1 MSTRNHRVR
10 RGLALA
16 TVVGALAAPTAS
28 AMPIDPPLDG
38 QGGDGFNVPN
48 ADWQQPEP
56 APTADGFDW
65 GDAGIGAAGTF
76 ALVAIAA
83 GAAVAAG
90 HRPRHD
96 HTVA

>member
-1 MSTRNHRVR
+1 
-10 RGLALA
+10 
-16 TVVGALAAPTAS
+16 
-28 AMPIDPPLDG
+28 MPIDPPLDK

-48 ADWQQPEP
+48 IDRPQPEP
-56 APTADGFDW
+56 APAADGFDW

-76 ALVAIAA
+76 AVVAIAA